1 MSKRQSKTGVPHLV
15 YQANTGFQYYLTFPK
30 HFAANPKLPAQIRW
44 SLSHDEALARDLAKY
59 LNASFEQFLAK
70 ATEHYVE
77 LFSDRLLVDLQRF
90 YLAVAEALKF
100 ADRVWKVRPSPMK
113 LANQDLSVAHARM
126 MKESAERVVLYSHE
140 PGGEIFFALTPTPAL
155 VKALA
160 GRST

>member
-1 MSKRQSKTGVPHLV
+1 MPSCPSAKAKRVSPPGLSSQHWLPVLPHI
-15 YQANTGFQYYLTFPK
+15 PK

-90 YLAVAEALKF
+90 HLAVAEALKF

-140 PGGEIFFALTPTPAL
+140 PGAKF
-155 VKALA
+155 
-160 GRST
+160 SSH